1 MHPRLAQ
8 LVEYATIQRRAL
20 LDAVS
25 SVPEHL
31 QNERMPPGTWS
42 IADVLEH
49 LHRVE
54 SGIAR
59 LLVRTIERGREAGVP
74 EERET
79 GSLLDRLDGYDLLR
93 RDRHMSAPD
102 PVMPRGQY
110 TVARGL
116 AALAS
121 SREALLAAVRSG
133 DGLALGEL
141 MFQHP
146 LLGSLDLYQ
155 WILFVGQHEARHAG
169 QVAEIGRALA
179 AAGPESRSP

>member
-93 RDRHMSAPD
+93 RGRHMSAPT
-102 PVMPRGQY
+102 R
-110 TVARGL
+110 
-116 AALAS
+116 
-121 SREALLAAVRSG
+121 
-133 DGLALGEL
+133 
-141 MFQHP
+141 
-146 LLGSLDLYQ
+146 
-155 WILFVGQHEARHAG
+155 
-169 QVAEIGRALA
+169 
-179 AAGPESRSP
+179 